1 MRSYHNETAL
11 FDKLILMILIVM
23 ILIVMILMILMRIL
37 EVALVSLMP
46 KMKLNCGRLT
56 LEYARL

>member
-11 FDKLILMILIVM
+11 FDKLILMILIM
-23 ILIVMILMILMRIL
+23 MRIL

>member
-23 ILIVMILMILMRIL
+23 ILMMIL